1 MSCSA
6 YFCGIYSA
14 GFLLCCSVDALYCS
28 SVGLGASRCRVCAH
42 GDLIVGEH
50 APLGAL
56 VSQGILCGVYRED
69 RTAIFV
75 LRPADWRRIWPSVRR
90 RLRPFVAVDCL
101 PLRSR
106 SWSAGGL
113 ATALV
118 AARTG

>member
-1 MSCSA
+1 MALGGSEPTQEIGDTEGFVKTLAGFTHKNETNPWQSYALVTPRWLLQSMSCSA

-56 VSQGILCGVYRED
+56 VSQGILCGV
-69 RTAIFV
+69 
-75 LRPADWRRIWPSVRR
+75 
-90 RLRPFVAVDCL
+90 
-101 PLRSR
+101 
-106 SWSAGGL
+106 
-113 ATALV
+113 
-118 AARTG
+118 